1 MPQFARRDIFQ
12 KVSNLNFPHPE
23 GVMITHGSAL
33 RARDVIVERDMD
45 PEYKPDIDLVVTKP
59 NMNHIVKNLGW
70 SATRQLKYYA
80 EDLPEN
86 IRCIVSPDGEFD
98 VFSHDFMPKLFEQTG
113 RGRVYP
119 EVLFALHNSKWDQD
133 DETGIYVASL
143 DFVELTKQTTRP
155 KDISDIRRSMQ
166 FQMQHY

>member
-1 MPQFARRDIFQ
+1 MARFARRDIFE

-33 RARDVIVERDMD
+33 RARGVTVERDMD
-45 PEYKPDIDLVVTKP
+45 PQYIPDIDLVVTET
-59 NMNHIVKNLGW
+59 NMDYIVRSLGW
-70 SATRQLKYYA
+70 SATRELKYYE

-98 VFSHDFMPKLFEQTG
+98 IFSHDYMQKLYEQTG

-143 DFVELTKQTTRP
+143 DFVELTKQTTRS
-155 KDISDIRRSMQ
+155 KDISDVRRSMQ
-166 FQMQHY
+166 FQMLQY